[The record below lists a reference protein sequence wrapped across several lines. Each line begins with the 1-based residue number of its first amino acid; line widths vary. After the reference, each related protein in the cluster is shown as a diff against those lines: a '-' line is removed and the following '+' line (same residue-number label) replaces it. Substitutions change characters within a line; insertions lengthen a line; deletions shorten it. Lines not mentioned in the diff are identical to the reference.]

1 MATTS
6 RTISEPIDQ
15 PTDPTDPTWCPTC
28 LSGTAPRD
36 PYYEVAIEPD
46 PAVG

>member
-6 RTISEPIDQ
+6 RTTDPIVQ

-36 PYYEVAIEPD
+36 PDYDVAIEPD